1 MWLRFARKTSTA
13 DAATGIVVVEGRVV
27 VADRTLSIPGSMRR
41 PVYHDTSFESY
52 RTVAGGR
59 GRAAWV
65 VDRKDEQVVPFVL
78 EDDAGQI
85 LISAEREQV
94 VVKGGRREIGSTGR
108 NATGRYLSRMILP
121 GDVVRVRGEV
131 FEPRRAA
138 APRGLRATR
147 DRPLE
152 ILYRRAGAPPEADEQ
167 PAASPPPP
175 DRRGKRK
182 KR

>member
-1 MWLRFARKTSTA
+1 MWLRFARRTSTT

-27 VADRTLSIPGSMRR
+27 ADRTLSIPGSRSR

-78 EDDAGQI
+78 EDDAGRI
-85 LISAEREQV
+85 LVSAEREQV

-108 NATGRYLSRMILP
+108 NATGRFLSRMILP

-152 ILYRRAGAPPEADEQ
+152 ILFRREGAPPEADEQ
-167 PAASPPPP
+167 PAAPPPE
-175 DRRGKRK
+175 RRGKRK
-182 KR
+182 QR